1 MRSPIQVRTQK
12 KQSNQKN
19 SSDSNANKPSSSSGN
34 LRIKV
39 RLSDNRTDIMELAKG
54 TAVKSLKRDF
64 FKSYLDFCRNH
75 ANHSQAYH
83 KILA

>member
-12 KQSNQKN
+12 KKPNQKTD
-19 SSDSNANKPSSSSGN
+19 SSDSTTNKPSSSSGN

-54 TAVKSLKRDF
+54 NVVK
-64 FKSYLDFCRNH
+64 
-75 ANHSQAYH
+75 
-83 KILA
+83 

>member
-12 KQSNQKN
+12 KQPNQKN
-19 SSDSNANKPSSSSGN
+19 SSDSNTNKPSSSSGN

-54 TAVKSLKRDF
+54 TAVKTLKRDF
-64 FKSYLDFCRNH
+64 CILIYLDLISIFCRNY
-75 ANHSQAYH
+75 ASHS
-83 KILA
+83 

>member
-19 SSDSNANKPSSSSGN
+19 STSSDSNSNKPSSSSGN

-54 TAVKSLKRDF
+54 TAVKELS
-64 FKSYLDFCRNH
+64 
-75 ANHSQAYH
+75 SQ
-83 KILA
+83 

>member
-54 TAVKSLKRDF
+54 TAVKTLFDF
-64 FKSYLDFCRNH
+64 DAISSKSIYSSIH
-75 ANHSQAYH
+75 ASHDE
-83 KILA
+83 

>member
-12 KQSNQKN
+12 KQTNQKTI
-19 SSDSNANKPSSSSGN
+19 DSNTINKPSSSSGN

-54 TAVKSLKRDF
+54 NAAKSIGPFLNFKR
-64 FKSYLDFCRNH
+64 SH
-75 ANHSQAYH
+75 WQ
-83 KILA
+83 

>member
-12 KQSNQKN
+12 KQTNQKTT
-19 SSDSNANKPSSSSGN
+19 DSNTINKPSSSSGN

-54 TAVKSLKRDF
+54 NAAKSIMSF
-64 FKSYLDFCRNH
+64 F
-75 ANHSQAYH
+75 
-83 KILA
+83 

>member
-12 KQSNQKN
+12 KQPNQKN

-54 TAVKSLKRDF
+54 TAVKPLFYFDALPRI
-64 FKSYLDFCRNH
+64 FKTLSPNCQF
-75 ANHSQAYH
+75 
-83 KILA
+83 

>member
-12 KQSNQKN
+12 KQPNQKN

-54 TAVKSLKRDF
+54 TAVKSLKTISDLAPSCGQ
-64 FKSYLDFCRNH
+64 KVRNRV
-75 ANHSQAYH
+75 ASLV
-83 KILA
+83 IVDDE

>member
-39 RLSDNRTDIMELAKG
+39 RLSDNRTDIMELAKE
-54 TAVKSLKRDF
+54 TA
-64 FKSYLDFCRNH
+64 
-75 ANHSQAYH
+75 
-83 KILA
+83 

>member
-12 KQSNQKN
+12 KQPNQKN

-54 TAVKSLKRDF
+54 TAVKPLFETTPGIYS
-64 FKSYLDFCRNH
+64 SYRFCDLPSKM
-75 ANHSQAYH
+75 AIQA
-83 KILA
+83 